1 MDKEKIAPHPP
12 KAEEAEASI
21 LGAML
26 LDSNAVPRVLE
37 YLDESCFYSIAHK
50 KVFRAI
56 TTLFEKN
63 VAADVITVAEELK
76 RTKDFESIGGTDFLA
91 GLVENV
97 FSTTNIEEYAKL
109 VLEKATQR
117 KLIQAASKIME
128 ESYKSESPADELLD
142 RAEQLIF
149 GIKEKKLRPGF
160 SFLRDLLKPTVKEIE
175 ELHQK
180 KKEKLITGIET
191 GFYIL
196 DERTSGFQ
204 PGEFIIVAGR
214 PSMGKTSLALNIA
227 VNAALRNN
235 IPVAFFSL
243 EMSKELLV
251 QRLISS
257 EAKISLRDLRRGKL
271 TQRDWVRLTTA
282 LGPLYQIQLY
292 IDDSPAMPILE
303 LRAKARR
310 LKAEIPLGLIIID
323 YIQLLRPP
331 TTVRRQI
338 TKQEEMSEISR
349 SLKALAKELHLPVVA
364 LSQLSR
370 LPERRNPKHPRP
382 QLADLRD
389 SGSLEQ
395 DADLVL
401 LIYRDE
407 FYNEKSEAEGK
418 AEINIAKQRNGP
430 IGKFEL
436 AFLKEYMR
444 FESLTLRE
452 EEE

>member
-1 MDKEKIAPHPP
+1 MSKERVAPQTL
-12 KAEEAEASI
+12 EAEASV

-26 LDSNAVPRVLE
+26 LDFDAIPKVLE
-37 YLDESCFYSIAHK
+37 YLDESCFYSVAHK
-50 KVFRAI
+50 KVFKAI
-56 TTLFEKN
+56 TQLFEKN
-63 VAADVITVAEELK
+63 VPADVITVTEELK
-76 RTKDFESIGGTDFLA
+76 RAKDFETVGGTNFLA

-97 FSTTNIEEYAKL
+97 LSTANVEEHARL

-117 KLIQAASKIME
+117 KLIQTASQIIE
-128 ESYKSESPADELLD
+128 ESYTSESPADELLD

-149 GIKEKKLRPGF
+149 KIKEEKLRPGF
-160 SFLRDLLKPTVKEIE
+160 AYLKDLLKPTVKEIE
-175 ELHQK
+175 ELHQR
-180 KKEKLITGIET
+180 ERTKLITGIET

-196 DERTSGFQ
+196 DERTSGLQ
-204 PGEFIIVAGR
+204 PGEFIIIAGR

-227 VNAALRNN
+227 VNAALKDN

-257 EAKISLRDLRRGKL
+257 EAKISLRNLRRGKL
-271 TQRDWVRLTTA
+271 ESKDWARLTTA
-282 LGPLYQIQLY
+282 LGPLYQIELY
-292 IDDSPAMPILE
+292 IDDSPAMPVLE

-310 LKAEIPLGLIIID
+310 LKAEIPLGLLIID

-331 TTVRRQI
+331 KTVRTQI
-338 TKQEEMSEISR
+338 SKQEEISEISR

-370 LPERRNPKHPRP
+370 LPERRDPKKPKP

-401 LIYRDE
+401 LLYRDE
-407 FYNEKSEAEGK
+407 FYHPDKTEKEGTAEV
-418 AEINIAKQRNGP
+418 NIAKQRNGP
-430 IGKFEL
+430 IGRFEL

-452 EEE
+452 VEE

>member
-1 MDKEKIAPHPP
+1 MDREKTVAPP

-26 LDSNAVPRVLE
+26 LDPNAIPKVLE
-37 YLDESCFYSIAHK
+37 YLDESCFYSTAHK

-56 TTLFEKN
+56 ITLFEKN

-76 RTKDFESIGGTDFLA
+76 KTKDFESIGGTDFLA

-97 FSTTNIEEYAKL
+97 FSTANVEEYAKL

-117 KLIQAASKIME
+117 RLIQAASKIME

-149 GIKEKKLRPGF
+149 EIKEEKLRPGF
-160 SFLRDLLKPTVKEIE
+160 SSLRDLLKPTVKEIE
-175 ELHQK
+175 ELHQRK
-180 KKEKLITGIET
+180 REKLITGIET

-196 DERTSGFQ
+196 DERTSGLQ
-204 PGEFIIVAGR
+204 PGEFIIIAGR

-227 VNAALRNN
+227 VNAALREN

-292 IDDSPAMPILE
+292 IDDSPAMPVLE

-310 LKAEIPLGLIIID
+310 LKAEVPLGLIIID

-331 TTVRRQI
+331 TTTRRQMS
-338 TKQEEMSEISR
+338 KQEEMSEISR
-349 SLKALAKELHLPVVA
+349 ALKALAKELHLPIVA

-370 LPERRNPKHPRP
+370 LPERRDPKHPRP

-407 FYNEKSEAEGK
+407 FYHPDTSEAEGK

-444 FESLTLRE
+444 FENLTLRE
-452 EEE
+452 EE